1 MSNYTSSNVVNN
13 NNSRMRRVSSY
24 SHSRPIVQNHRT
36 LMETQKEKVE
46 TYFRNKLDVERNL
59 KKITI
64 VCFDKKDNSSQ
75 LIFNFLPENATIF
88 YKCKLT
94 IINGYLKTSEL
105 YHTISPFGNVAELL
119 YTLVFNIL
127 KQNTPIKQKRCIGV
141 LLEKTTNT
149 YTTNQ
154 ESQDL
159 CNSVDITID
168 KTESGTNSNNECPI
182 CLTKFEKIERI
193 TLKCHHKICRDCL
206 FNSIDNKLYSCPMCR
221 KPIFPVSNAN
231 ANANL
236 PEEHIENDVNDVNM
250 EL

>member
-1 MSNYTSSNVVNN
+1 MSSYSNSNIVSN

-24 SHSRPIVQNHRT
+24 SHSRPTVQNHRT
-36 LMETQKEKVE
+36 LSETQKEKVE

-64 VCFDKKDNSSQ
+64 VCFDKKDTSSQ
-75 LIFNFLPENATIF
+75 LVFNFIPENGTVF
-88 YKCKLT
+88 YRCRLT

-168 KTESGTNSNNECPI
+168 RTESGTNSNNECPI
-182 CLTKFEKIERI
+182 CLTKFDKIERI
-193 TLKCHHKICRDCL
+193 TLKCYHKICRDCL
-206 FNSIDNKLYSCPMCR
+206 FNSIENKLYSCPMCR
-221 KPIFPVSNAN
+221 KPIFPVSNN
-231 ANANL
+231 NL
-236 PEEHIENDVNDVNM
+236 PEVNNENENDINM